1 MTNIRYRT
9 CIATR
14 SKRPDDELLRVVISP
29 DDPERRTVVADPDR
43 RLPGRG
49 AWIYPDL
56 AAYELA
62 EKRRAFARA
71 LRVSTPL
78 DTGHVREFLEA
89 GKTLANRERG

>member
-1 MTNIRYRT
+1 MARLRT

-14 SKRPDDELLRVVISP
+14 KRLPDTELLRVVADTDGRIIP
-29 DDPERRTVVADPDR
+29 DPGR

-49 AWIYPDL
+49 AWITPDL

-71 LRVSTPL
+71 LRLSAPV
-78 DTGHVREFLEA
+78 DTGQVREYIS
-89 GKTLANRERG
+89 KTFEIVRKTEH